1 MARDWTFGGLW
12 PYAPHWFDAEKAVT
26 PEADTE
32 WMATAAAAVDAG
44 SADAESW
51 TAFQGKIFNALPMIG
66 APGSAAL
73 PLGLDRAWTTGV
85 VKPGTRAL
93 LLGMETTKWI
103 YAGAIVGW
111 AALTPAA

>member
-1 MARDWTFGGLW
+1 MRRQLDPESPDHRRDHQHQLCEGKGC
-12 PYAPHWFDAEKAVT
+12 P
-26 PEADTE
+26 
-32 WMATAAAAVDAG
+32 DAG
-44 SADAESW
+44 PW

-103 YAGAIVGW
+103 YAGAIVDW
-111 AALTPAA
+111 AAPTPAA